1 MHNNR
6 SNTSAAQQRSILKS
20 GSGSEMPIAPPR
32 GRAMGRACAMV
43 HRVWFV
49 IFPALML
56 LVGCGNGSVGQKPA
70 NVSFSIGSHVRSID
84 TNCSGCN
91 SINSQ
96 GAPVEQFSTTLP
108 QAGASRIRWSV
119 TGGDATN
126 GAGKISLTGEYTP
139 PSYLTANAVQVI
151 ITASVDSDSSS
162 VATAVLTVT
171 PGFLQPLS
179 PENMALGTNQS
190 ANITGYLAEVGGS
203 TDIDFAVSTSVNGAD
218 RGQGTLSGATCKRSS
233 QAFTSCTV
241 TYTAPS
247 SISATVPDY
256 VVASVGN
263 SSTKTAFEVLLNT
276 AGVLSNPAH
285 HQEQLITPMQLGSSG
300 GNNSDYD
307 SLNQRVVDCCSGT
320 LGALLRESNNTQY
333 LLSNNHVLARSD
345 HANAGDMI
353 IQPGLIDNN
362 CTPNGSGGTTPVGM
376 MTGWLPLKSSSTNVD
391 AAIAQVVPGMVDR
404 TGRILELGSKL
415 PDGTLASA
423 PPGVSSSNGKGESGQ
438 LQLKVAKSGR
448 TTGLTCA
455 RITALDL
462 DVNVNYYMDCAE
474 TQPYLSKTYTSQIE
488 ISGAGFMDAG
498 DSGSLLV
505 DVSNAEPVGLLFAGG
520 TDSLGVSHA
529 IANPAADVL
538 SELGAQAGG
547 ASSFTFVGGE
557 DHEVNCLDYGD
568 GTTAAA
574 QAAALSDMEIE
585 RAQQAL
591 TQARPLMNPE
601 SGILGVATGK
611 SNDHPGEAAII
622 LYVAENMYVG
632 APKTIG
638 GVRTVVIPSS
648 AHDVMTGAAPVTNS
662 ALKSPALSAAALG
675 SAIAIKQK
683 ISSKLMQQN
692 PAVFGVGV
700 GQSLDN
706 PKEAALVIYTDRKKL
721 PIELPQTVG
730 GLRTHYIAMDRLHVT
745 RAFSS
750 AVQSK
755 SRCTAHGLSNDS
767 EVRRSVSDWSAKT
780 DDGTQ

>member
-1 MHNNR
+1 MHNNI
-6 SNTSAAQQRSILKS
+6 SNTSAVRQRSMMKPE
-20 GSGSEMPIAPPR
+20 SGSEVLIALSSATSIR
-32 GRAMGRACAMV
+32 RAYASV
-43 HRVWFV
+43 HRVWV
-49 IFPALML
+49 MVFPALMML
-56 LVGCGNGSVGQKPA
+56 AGCGSGSVWEKPA
-70 NVSFSIGSHVRSID
+70 EIPFAIGPHVRSID
-84 TNCSGCN
+84 TNCTGCN

-96 GAPVEQFSTTLP
+96 GATVEKFTTTLP
-108 QAGASRIRWSV
+108 NTAASRIRWSV
-119 TGGDATN
+119 SGGDATS
-126 GAGKISLTGEYTP
+126 GAGQMSLTGEYIP
-139 PSYLTANAVQVI
+139 PSYLTADAVQVVV
-151 ITASVDSDSSS
+151 TASLDSDSSS
-162 VATAVLTVT
+162 VAATVLTVT

-179 PENMALGTNQS
+179 PENMALGANQF

-203 TDIDFAVSTSVNGAD
+203 TDIDFAVSSSVSGAE
-218 RGQGTLSGATCKRSS
+218 RGQGTLSGAACKRSS

-241 TYTAPS
+241 LYTSPS

-276 AGVLSNPAH
+276 AGVSSNPAH
-285 HQEQLITPMQLGSSG
+285 HQEQLITPLQLGSSG
-300 GNNSDYD
+300 GNNDDYD
-307 SLNQRVVDCCSGT
+307 SLNQRVADCCSGT

-362 CTPNGSGGTTPVGM
+362 CTPNGSSGGTTPVGI
-376 MTGWLPLKSSSTNVD
+376 MTGWLPLKAISTNVD

-415 PDGTLASA
+415 SDGTLAAA
-423 PPGVSSSNGKGESGQ
+423 PPGTSSSNGKGEAGQ

-474 TQPYLSKTYTSQIE
+474 TQPYLSKIYTNQIE
-488 ISGAGFMDAG
+488 ISGGGFMDAG

-505 DVSNAEPVGLLFAGG
+505 DASNAEPVGLLFAGG
-520 TDSLGVSHA
+520 TDSSSVSHA
-529 IANPAADVL
+529 IANPVADVL
-538 SELGAQAGG
+538 RELGAQAGG
-547 ASSFTFVGGE
+547 GSSFTFVGGD

-568 GTTAAA
+568 GTNAGA
-574 QAAALSDMEIE
+574 QASALSDTEIE
-585 RAQQAL
+585 RAQLAMA
-591 TQARPLMNPE
+591 QARTLVNPE
-601 SGILGVATGK
+601 SEILGVATGK
-611 SNDHPGEAAII
+611 SSDHPGEGAII
-622 LYVAENMYVG
+622 LYAADYTTVSV
-632 APKTIG
+632 PKTIG

-648 AHDVMTGAAPVTNS
+648 AHEVMTGSAPLTN
-662 ALKSPALSAAALG
+662 AGAKSPALSAATLS

-683 ISSKLMQQN
+683 VSSKLMQQN

-706 PKEAALVIYTDRKKL
+706 PKEAALVIYIDRKKP
-721 PIELPQTVG
+721 PIVLPQTVG

-745 RAFSS
+745 RAYSS
-750 AVQSK
+750 SVQSK
-755 SRCTAHGLSNDS
+755 SRCTVDGLSKDS
-767 EVRRSVSDWSAKT
+767 QVRRSSSD
-780 DDGTQ
+780 